1 MKLIGI
7 GDNVVDYYQDQE
19 MMYPGGNALNVAVS
33 AKRNGAE
40 VSAYFGIA
48 GDDAASDL
56 IIRSLKAE
64 QLEVRIR
71 RVYGPSGEAIVTL
84 NEEGDRIFI
93 GTNRGTRVQSQLLL
107 RLTQEDLDY
116 INRFDLIHTS
126 VNSDLEHELPRLSF
140 KPLSFDFSTPKRW
153 TYEYL
158 AQICPHLTYAF
169 FSGSEL
175 SLDEINQ
182 LIDEVHRWGVK
193 VVGVT
198 RGSEPALF
206 SEYGQRFEQGPVLI
220 NVVDT
225 MGAGDSFIGGFLA
238 SYHQGKD
245 MQASLLQAAHSAAS
259 TCTGYGAFGY
269 GERRG

>member
-7 GDNVVDYYQDQE
+7 GDNVVDYYQDQG
-19 MMYPGGNALNVAVS
+19 MIYPGGNALNVAVS
-33 AKRNGAE
+33 AKRNGVE

-48 GDDAASDL
+48 GDDAAADL
-56 IIRSLKAE
+56 ILGSLRE
-64 QLEVRIR
+64 ERVEMRIR
-71 RVYGPSGEAIVTL
+71 RVYGPSGEATVTL
-84 NEEGDRIFI
+84 NEEGDRIFV
-93 GTNRGTRVQSQLLL
+93 GTNRGTRVQSLLML
-107 RLTQEDLDY
+107 KFTQEDLDY
-116 INRFDLIHTS
+116 INGFDLIHTS

-140 KPLSFDFSTPKRW
+140 KPLSFDFSTPKKW

-175 SLDEINQ
+175 TLDEINR
-182 LIDEVHRWGVK
+182 LMKVVHGFGVK

-206 SEYGQRFEQGPVLI
+206 SESGQRFEQLPVSI
-220 NVVDT
+220 DVVDT

-238 SYHQGKD
+238 AYHQGKG
-245 MQASLLQAAHSAAS
+245 MQASLLQAARSAAS
-259 TCTGYGAFGY
+259 TCTVYGAFGY
-269 GERRG
+269 GTRR